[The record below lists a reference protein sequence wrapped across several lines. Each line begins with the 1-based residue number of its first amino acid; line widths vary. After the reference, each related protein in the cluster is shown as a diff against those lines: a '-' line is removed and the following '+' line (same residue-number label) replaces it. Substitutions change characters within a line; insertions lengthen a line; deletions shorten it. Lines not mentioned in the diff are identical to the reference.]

1 MAAILM
7 ILAFVIRFGVPIAME
22 APSTQGMVASVL
34 LGVSI
39 LGALLWIWGCC
50 HLAARFGLSAVWGI
64 SGLLFLLGPLV
75 IFWAAN
81 QKPKW
86 DREAA
91 KRARPSQQ
99 EYRGDPTSLY

>member
-7 ILAFVIRFGVPIAME
+7 VLAFLVRFGGWIVIETSVHQGPG
-22 APSTQGMVASVL
+22 APVYIL
-34 LGVSI
+34 LSLVSAI
-39 LGALLWIWGCC
+39 LWVWGCC
-50 HLAARFGLSAVWGI
+50 HLAARFGLSPAWGI
-64 SGLLFLLGPLV
+64 SGMLFLLGPLI

-91 KRARPSQQ
+91 KRAKQPKQ

>member
-7 ILAFVIRFGVPIAME
+7 LLAFVIRFGVPIAMGISS
-22 APSTQGMVASVL
+22 AHGAATPALMVISLIGPV
-34 LGVSI
+34 
-39 LGALLWIWGCC
+39 LWIWGCC
-50 HLAARFGLSAVWGI
+50 HLAVRFGLSPAWGI
-64 SGLLFLLGPLV
+64 AGLLFLLGPLV

-91 KRARPSQQ
+91 KRAKKPKE
-99 EYRGDPTSLY
+99 EYSGDPTSLY